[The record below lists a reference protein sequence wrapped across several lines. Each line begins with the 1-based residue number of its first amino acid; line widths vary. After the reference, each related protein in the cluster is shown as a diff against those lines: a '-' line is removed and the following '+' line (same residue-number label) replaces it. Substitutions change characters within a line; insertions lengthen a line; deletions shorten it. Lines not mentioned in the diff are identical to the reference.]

1 METTI
6 IFFPEYY
13 LLGCLFLLGMS
24 FFLQMGLKFG
34 SSPNYS
40 ERLVKVAIARSE
52 ATRKWR

>member
-24 FFLQMGLKFG
+24 YFLQMGLKFG

>member
-13 LLGCLFLLGMS
+13 LLVCLFLLGMPY
-24 FFLQMGLKFG
+24 FLAIGLKFG
-34 SSPNYS
+34 SSPNYRQ
-40 ERLVKVAIARSE
+40 RLVKVAIARSE